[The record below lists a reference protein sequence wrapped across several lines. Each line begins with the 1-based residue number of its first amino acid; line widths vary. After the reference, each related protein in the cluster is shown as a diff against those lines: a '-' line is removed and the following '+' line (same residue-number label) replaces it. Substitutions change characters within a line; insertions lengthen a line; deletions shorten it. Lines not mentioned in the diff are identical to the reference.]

1 MKKNTHNNLQ
11 QQRLQHKSSG
21 GTLMGF
27 VLGLLLGLA
36 IAVGVAVTLKRGAPE
51 PKLNLR
57 APDAATKPAPAEAI
71 EEGEVQVE
79 ERPNLNKPL
88 QSKVPLPSE
97 SAKKDPIGNIAAA
110 TQGPEYWLQTG
121 AFRNQDEAQK
131 QKAAL
136 ALQGLEA
143 MVSER
148 EVDGSMLWRVRVG
161 PYIGQS
167 EVTQIRTRLQGAGI
181 TSTVIRINK
190 AN

>member
-1 MKKNTHNNLQ
+1 MNTNKHTQLQ
-11 QQRLQHKSSG
+11 STSSG

-36 IAVGVAVTLKRGAPE
+36 IAVGVAVSLKKGAPE
-51 PKLNLR
+51 AKLGQR
-57 APDAATKPAPAEAI
+57 APDAASKPAAVEAI

-79 ERPNLNKPL
+79 DRPNLNKSL
-88 QSKVPLPSE
+88 QSKVPLPSDA
-97 SAKKDPIGNIAAA
+97 SKKDPIANIAAA

-121 AFRNQDEAQK
+121 AYRNQDDAQR

-136 ALQGLEA
+136 AMQGLEA
-143 MVSER
+143 LISER
-148 EVDGSMLWRVRVG
+148 EVDGATLWRVRVG
-161 PYIGQS
+161 PYIGQT
-167 EVTQIRTRLQGAGI
+167 EVTQIRTRLQSAGI

>member
-1 MKKNTHNNLQ
+1 MNTNKQTDN
-11 QQRLQHKSSG
+11 RLQNKSSG

-36 IAVGVAVTLKRGAPE
+36 IAVGVAVTLTKGAPE

-57 APDAATKPAPAEAI
+57 APELNGKAKPAEAI

-79 ERPNLNKPL
+79 EKPNLNKSL

-97 SAKKDPIGNIAAA
+97 AAGKDPIANIAAA

-121 AFRNQDEAQK
+121 AFRNQDEAQR

-136 ALQGLEA
+136 AMQGLEA
-143 MVSER
+143 LISER
-148 EVDGSMLWRVRVG
+148 EVEGAVLWRVRVG
-161 PYIGQS
+161 PFVLQEDVAKARS
-167 EVTQIRTRLQGAGI
+167 RLQGAGI
-181 TSTVIRINK
+181 AATVIRINK
-190 AN
+190 NN